1 MIVKFLKNS
10 GGGSAKATMDY
21 LLGKDNDR
29 EGARLLSGDPE
40 LTKRLSDS
48 LSFQNRH
55 TVGVLSFEEVNLP
68 DDHKRAIRESFESC
82 LLAGLEKDQ
91 YNITWIEHTD
101 KDRLELNF
109 VIANTELTTGK
120 RLQPYYDKVD
130 RPLVEN
136 WKQVINHEYNLT
148 DPHDPDKAQAVKTLS
163 SQNLPQEIRKI
174 KEQIGQV
181 ISHQIEQGNV
191 TDRKD
196 VIDTLQQAGFEIARQ
211 TDKSISIKNPDG
223 KRNIRLEG
231 IIYENRQFNEE
242 FAEERRRARK
252 DYAGTGAERYR
263 TALNKLQY
271 AIEVKQER
279 NRASFGREYQT
290 YQREQNRLATG
301 IGMENDARGA
311 DGRSTDRIPHS
322 VSNEPMGRVQSKE
335 QESGISR
342 DYTEDRSIAF
352 GSQSI
357 SKSSNVSEFGRHN
370 LDSRQELKEIND
382 GPELRRQT
390 LFSVGVSTHA
400 KRLFNTLQRA
410 SGYDGE
416 KDLTTANT
424 DRAID
429 SSQSSV
435 KRTEH
440 LITATSR
447 NIGEREQ
454 ATISQQQQADQLIE
468 MSQGKTKSV
477 NREGAME
484 R

>member
-1 MIVKFLKNS
+1 MLTP
-10 GGGSAKATMDY
+10 KATMDY
-21 LLGKDNDR
+21 LLGKDKDR

-55 TVGVLSFEEVNLP
+55 TVGVLSFQEVNIS
-68 DDHKRAIRESFESC
+68 DEDKRAIMESFESS

-136 WKQVINHEYNLT
+136 WKQVTNHEYKLT
-148 DPHDPDKAQAVKTLS
+148 DPHDPDKAQAIKTLS
-163 SQNLPQEIRKI
+163 SQNLPQDIRKI

-242 FAEERRRARK
+242 FGEERRRARK

-263 TALNKLQY
+263 TALNKLHH

-301 IGMENDARGA
+301 IGMENDARG
-311 DGRSTDRIPHS
+311 G
-322 VSNEPMGRVQSKE
+322 
-335 QESGISR
+335 
-342 DYTEDRSIAF
+342 
-352 GSQSI
+352 
-357 SKSSNVSEFGRHN
+357 
-370 LDSRQELKEIND
+370 
-382 GPELRRQT
+382 
-390 LFSVGVSTHA
+390 
-400 KRLFNTLQRA
+400 
-410 SGYDGE
+410 
-416 KDLTTANT
+416 
-424 DRAID
+424 
-429 SSQSSV
+429 
-435 KRTEH
+435 
-440 LITATSR
+440 
-447 NIGEREQ
+447 
-454 ATISQQQQADQLIE
+454 
-468 MSQGKTKSV
+468 
-477 NREGAME
+477 
-484 R
+484 

>member
-1 MIVKFLKNS
+1 
-10 GGGSAKATMDY
+10 MDY
-21 LLGKDNDR
+21 LIGKENDR
-29 EGARLLSGDPE
+29 EGARMLSGDLE
-40 LTKRLSDS
+40 LTKRMSDS
-48 LSFQNRH
+48 LNFQNRY
-55 TVGVLSFEEVNLP
+55 TVGVLSFEEDNLP
-68 DDHKRAIRESFESC
+68 DEHKRAIMESFENS

-109 VIANTELTTGK
+109 VIANVELTTGK
-120 RLQPYYDKVD
+120 RLQPYFDQVD

-136 WKQVINHEYNLT
+136 WKQVTNHEYKLT
-148 DPHDPDKAQAVKTLS
+148 DPHDPEKAQAVKTLN

-181 ISHQIEQGNV
+181 ISHQIEQGNI

-196 VIDTLQQAGFEIARQ
+196 VVNTLQQAGFEIARQ
-211 TDKSISIKNPDG
+211 TDKSISIKNPDS

-242 FAEERRRARK
+242 FAEERRRAK
-252 DYAGTGAERYR
+252 QDYAGTGAERYR

-290 YQREQNRLATG
+290 YQREQNRLPTN

-322 VSNEPMGRVQSKE
+322 VSNEPMDRVQSKE

-342 DYTEDRSIAF
+342 DYTKDRTITF
-352 GSQSI
+352 GSQGASTGRG
-357 SKSSNVSEFGRHN
+357 SRERRDDLHSDDRGRESEKFQQQ
-370 LDSRQELKEIND
+370 DQSRIGNQIRLEHE
-382 GPELRRQT
+382 
-390 LFSVGVSTHA
+390 
-400 KRLFNTLQRA
+400 RLFNTLQRA
-410 SGYDGE
+410 GGRTGE
-416 KDLTTANT
+416 KDRTAANT

-435 KRTEH
+435 ERTEQ

-447 NIGEREQ
+447 GIGEREQ
-454 ATISQQQQADQLIE
+454 ATSDHERQADQFIE
-468 MSQGKTKSV
+468 SSQEKTRAVSHGI
-477 NREGAME
+477 EIDF
-484 R
+484 

>member
-68 DDHKRAIRESFESC
+68 DDHKRAIRESFESS
-82 LLAGLEKDQ
+82 LLAGLQKDQ

-109 VIANTELTTGK
+109 VIANTELTTSK

-136 WKQVINHEYNLT
+136 WKQVINHEYHLT

-163 SQNLPQEIRKI
+163 SQNLPQDIRKI

-181 ISHQIEQGNV
+181 ISQQIEQGNV

-252 DYAGTGAERYR
+252 EYAGTGAERYR

-290 YQREQNRLATG
+290 YQREQNRIATG
-301 IGMENDARGA
+301 ISMENDVRRG
-311 DGRSTDRIPHS
+311 DGRSTNRTPHS
-322 VSNEPMGRVQSKE
+322 VSNDPMDRVQPKE

-342 DYTEDRSIAF
+342 YYTKDRTITF
-352 GSQSI
+352 GSQGASAGGD
-357 SKSSNVSEFGRHN
+357 SGERRDDLHSDDRGRESEK
-370 LDSRQELKEIND
+370 LQQQDQSRIGNQIRFEHE
-382 GPELRRQT
+382 R
-390 LFSVGVSTHA
+390 F
-400 KRLFNTLQRA
+400 FNTLQRA
-410 SGYDGE
+410 GGRSGK
-416 KDLTTANT
+416 KDLTAANT
-424 DRAID
+424 DKAID
-429 SSQSSV
+429 SSQYSV
-435 KRTEH
+435 ERTDQ
-440 LITATSR
+440 LLTATNRS
-447 NIGEREQ
+447 IGEREQ
-454 ATISQQQQADQLIE
+454 QTQQREQHALQAEKEIRHNN
-468 MSQGKTKSV
+468 G
-477 NREGAME
+477 ME